1 MHEMYKEI
9 QISRQPSGKDQMIVM
24 ILGVLTVLFAAF
36 GLVFNIIGLIPAIIF
51 GFFTWLRK
59 GYLHLEYEYIYT
71 DGQISVD
78 RILDA
83 KRRKRLATYSPEKL
97 LCLAPKGSVALG
109 NYPRDIKFADYTSG
123 DENISYYIAIYQ
135 TDNGQ
140 LAVWLELPVEVVSDM
155 RRLNPRVVSMD

>member
-1 MHEMYKEI
+1 MHNTYKEI
-9 QISRQPSGKDQMIVM
+9 QISRQPSEKDRMIVLL
-24 ILGVLTVLFAAF
+24 LGVLTGLFAVIGILF
-36 GLVFNIIGLIPAIIF
+36 QIIFLIPAIIF
-51 GFFTWLRK
+51 GFLTWLRK

-83 KRRKRLATYSPEKL
+83 KRRKRIATYSPERL

-109 NYPRDIKFADYTSG
+109 HYPRDIKSADYTSG
-123 DENISYYIAIYQ
+123 DENVPYYVAVYQ

-140 LAVWLELPVEVVSDM
+140 LAVWLELPDEVVRDM